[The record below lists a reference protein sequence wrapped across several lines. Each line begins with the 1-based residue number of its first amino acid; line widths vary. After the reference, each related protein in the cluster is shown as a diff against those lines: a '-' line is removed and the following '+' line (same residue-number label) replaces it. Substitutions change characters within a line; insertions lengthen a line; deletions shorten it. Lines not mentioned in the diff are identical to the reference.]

1 MQLLLYM
8 VRNTVQITMV
18 GMAADSLN
26 AVLYEC
32 EPENCSDA
40 TLDSAKT

>member
-8 VRNTVQITMV
+8 VRNTVVTMV

-40 TLDSAKT
+40 TLHSAKT